1 MTLKKCLFFLLLL
14 MLITA
19 VSANSTMGYGTF
31 RYDETPY
38 TSAEIPLFMLVFV
51 LCAAIVLINLLMKVN
66 VVETLFIMI
75 GFLCLFG
82 FFVSRET
89 STHVPSTSLVP
100 FLIVFLV
107 IEVLYIYKI
116 IWKRPEPEETDDSP

>member
-38 TSAEIPLFMLVFV
+38 TFAEIPLFMLVFV
-51 LCAAIVLINLLMKVN
+51 LCAAIVLINLLMEVN